1 MWDRYA
7 YAPTW
12 RQISTRRWVGSR
24 LRIQGV
30 ERGLFGLPRLGPSA
44 VGHQRLFVIMSPRRI
59 IIDDHL
65 VDAGRKTEPDR
76 NRQPLRSLCGL
87 EAVPV
92 LPLVLLLLYGVEP
105 DEQIRLVHLVK
116 VSEPGQ

>member
-1 MWDRYA
+1 
-7 YAPTW
+7 
-12 RQISTRRWVGSR
+12 
-24 LRIQGV
+24 
-30 ERGLFGLPRLGPSA
+30 
-44 VGHQRLFVIMSPRRI
+44 MSPGRI

-76 NRQPLRSLCGL
+76 NRQPLRSLCDL

-116 VSEPGQ
+116 VSEPGHELWWVDGDDHRDDGPWIKIGFDVNMEVRVRAIRR

>member
-1 MWDRYA
+1 
-7 YAPTW
+7 
-12 RQISTRRWVGSR
+12 
-24 LRIQGV
+24 
-30 ERGLFGLPRLGPSA
+30 
-44 VGHQRLFVIMSPRRI
+44 MSPGRI

-76 NRQPLRSLCGL
+76 NRQPLRSLCDL

-116 VSEPGQ
+116 VSEPGHELG